1 MSTKVVQ
8 KFQGEIENYVCNHG
22 DIIESKFNM
31 IFKELR
37 IRTCLTRSRILKN
50 EGYQPLALIFTLFIL
65 PFLNIKTVGSLCSQ
79 HYHHLIDAKKD
90 TFFRLKNRAFNWFKF
105 YFDLILLLLMKLET
119 GKTSSPEDS
128 VFIVDDTIT
137 EKRGKHIEN
146 VSYHYD
152 HNSGR
157 SVLGY
162 CQVFL
167 GYFNKKSFFP
177 IDFRF
182 KISNKQSSVTPSM
195 NDVDPRNTLSLH
207 EHEAKHFS
215 KLDLAIVMIQ
225 RAWKAGIRARY
236 VLTDS
241 WFTVRSFITDVR
253 SVDENLHFIGRV
265 KNSKQ
270 LYLYK
275 EQSYTLGELYKK
287 FRRSLKKD
295 KHMNLKVRKVIVE
308 MNGYGD
314 VAIIFAR
321 GYKKPDIQGKESD
334 TKQCEKKWVAFLST
348 DVDITARELI
358 ENYIQRWSIE
368 VFFKEAKQMLGLG
381 KDQCR
386 HFTGQIFA
394 TMMSCLRYSVL
405 GFLNQKEN
413 YFDTTGT
420 LFEQQ
425 SDALKM
431 ICYAKRLWDFFM
443 DLIRFAFEKLF
454 ELLEIDYSYT
464 DIIDVLDRQI
474 ADLFDFQGCET

>member
-1 MSTKVVQ
+1 MSTRVVQ
-8 KFQGEIENYVCNHG
+8 KFQGEIENWCNRG
-22 DIIESKFNM
+22 DVLESKFNM

-37 IRTCLTRSRILKN
+37 IRTCLTRNRIFKN
-50 EGYQPLALIFTLFIL
+50 DGYHPLSLIFVMFIL
-65 PFLNIKTVGSLCSQ
+65 PFLNIKTVGSLCSR

-105 YFDLILLLLMKLET
+105 YFDFILLLLTKLET
-119 GKTSSPEDS
+119 EKTSTPDES
-128 VFIVDDTIT
+128 VFIIDDTIT
-137 EKRGKHIEN
+137 EKRGKYIEN

-152 HNSGR
+152 HNTGR
-157 SVLGY
+157 SLLGY
-162 CQVFL
+162 SQVFL

-182 KISNKQSSVTPSM
+182 RISKKRLSVTPSM
-195 NDVDPRNTLSLH
+195 ADVDPRNTLSLH
-207 EHEAKHFS
+207 EYEAEHFS
-215 KLDLAIVMIQ
+215 KLDLAVIMIQ
-225 RAWKAGIRARY
+225 RAWKGGIRAKY
-236 VLTDS
+236 VLTDA

-253 SVDENLHFIGRV
+253 SVDENLHLIGRV

-270 LYLYK
+270 LYNYK
-275 EQSYTLGELYKK
+275 GQSYTLGKLYKK
-287 FRRSLKKD
+287 VRRSLKID
-295 KHMNLKVRKVIVE
+295 EHMNLRLKKVVVD

-314 VAIIFAR
+314 VAIVFAR
-321 GYKKPDIQGKESD
+321 GYKKPDLQEKATD
-334 TKQCEKKWVAFLST
+334 TKKCEKKWVAFLST
-348 DVDITARELI
+348 DIDIPARELI
-358 ENYIQRWSIE
+358 EKYIQRWSIE
-368 VFFKEAKQMLGLG
+368 VFFKESKQMLGFG

-413 YFDTTGT
+413 FYDTTGT

-431 ICYAKRLWDFFM
+431 ICYAKRLWDFFL

-454 ELLEIDYSYT
+454 EILEIDYSYT
-464 DIIDVLDRQI
+464 DFIDVLDRQI
-474 ADLFDFQGCET
+474 DDLFDFQGCET